1 MTALEQA
8 AFSEG
13 ALDVASPLSLS
24 RGQVSLGSQT
34 GTPTE
39 TVEKPLRLDPNSAI
53 TYSNKA
59 LALMGLEHMEEAQVA
74 CERASILM

>member
-1 MTALEQA
+1 M
-8 AFSEG
+8 
-13 ALDVASPLSLS
+13 
-24 RGQVSLGSQT
+24 
-34 GTPTE
+34 
-39 TVEKPLRLDPNSAI
+39 PLRLDPNSAI